1 MKKRIKS
8 KNGDGAVRGSGNVFA
23 DLGFGEREA
32 GELLVKAEL
41 TRRIFNRI
49 RELDMTQVIA
59 AERLGV
65 SQPDVSK
72 LMNGRHTGY
81 SVERLI
87 SILNALEMDIDIVV
101 RPKVSR
107 HGHRPGVV
115 RIMDVARA
123 G

>member
-1 MKKRIKS
+1 MKKQIKL
-8 KNGDGAVRGSGNVFA
+8 KNSTRAVRGSGNVFV

-49 RELDMTQVIA
+49 RELGMTQVIA

-101 RPKVSR
+101 RPKASS